1 MNSARR
7 ELLCRT
13 VYFKKTEQSDSTLRH
28 SAVRYSIFCGS
39 LFQLFVV
46 SYKMSDLRSFIP
58 ETCLPAIARRAK
70 AGHPTP
76 ETYFLPDTE
85 FLEKYQGINLNNGIK
100 FPFLLGFSGADAVFA
115 FDDG

>member
-1 MNSARR
+1 MFRCQIKGFNF
-7 ELLCRT
+7 LT
-13 VYFKKTEQSDSTLRH
+13 
-28 SAVRYSIFCGS
+28 
-39 LFQLFVV
+39 
-46 SYKMSDLRSFIP
+46 P

-70 AGHPTP
+70 AGHLIRLRRK
-76 ETYFLPDTE
+76 TYFLPDTE